1 MDEYVR
7 LCPSCGQD
15 WPGRGVC
22 PLCRPYPRC
31 AQCGG
36 KIEAGSCSTIC
47 YGCRID
53 QVCAEYG
60 HVPMHR
66 MPPTGI
72 DWLDVMP
79 LRICD
84 LCGGQIAQFYLGA
97 KRPDQ

>member
-1 MDEYVR
+1 
-7 LCPSCGQD
+7 
-15 WPGRGVC
+15 
-22 PLCRPYPRC
+22 
-31 AQCGG
+31 
-36 KIEAGSCSTIC
+36 
-47 YGCRID
+47 
-53 QVCAEYG
+53 
-60 HVPMHR
+60 